1 MKHILLS
8 TVALVG
14 FTAGA
19 FAADLPRRAAPMAPV
34 VAAVPVFTWTGFYV
48 GVNGGYAFGDETDN
62 RRRNPFFRVRDNG
75 DGSGLGGA
83 QIGYNMQFGMFVA
96 GLEADAQAIDLDA
109 VYGSD
114 VRLRGVARALRG
126 NDGGDGVD
134 GFGTV
139 RGRLGVAFD
148 RALVYAT
155 GGLAWRTDED
165 NNTRL
170 GRLGNAFRN
179 NDDNIGFTVGGG
191 VEYAFTNNLSAKV
204 EGLYVDFSEN
214 NDTRRARGLFGRGA
228 PNLGAGEF
236 GLVRAGLNYRFGT
249 Y

>member
-1 MKHILLS
+1 MKNILLS
-8 TVALVG
+8 AVALVAL
-14 FTAGA
+14 TAGA
-19 FAADLPRRAAPMAPV
+19 VAADLPMRAAPPAPV

-48 GVNGGYAFGDETDN
+48 GVNGGYAFGDEADG
-62 RRRNPFFRVRDNG
+62 RRSRFFRIRDNG
-75 DGSGLGGA
+75 DGSALGGA

-96 GLEADAQAIDLDA
+96 GIEADAQAIDLDA

-114 VRLRGVARALRG
+114 VRLRGFARRG
-126 NDGGDGVD
+126 NDNDGVD

-139 RGRLGVAFD
+139 RGRLGLAFD

-165 NNTRL
+165 NNRRF
-170 GRLGNAFRN
+170 GRFGNFRN
-179 NDDNIGFTVGGG
+179 DDDNIGWTVGGG

-214 NDTRRARGLFGRGA
+214 NDTRRARGLFGRGF
-228 PNLGAGEF
+228 PNLGGGEF

-249 Y
+249 W